1 MAYHFIILRKRS
13 SLINQRFHKKDK
25 IENSEEEVSP
35 KGYDLPIEDKEQE
48 TAEKDCIA
56 VLNLIQDIYRDA
68 DKGKALNVVLENS
81 VMEEMK
87 KKLGTE
93 RILATSAEEYSVME
107 NYQEMEG
114 FLYASEQGISGETV
128 LYTVLKDG
136 DIDRKKFIY
145 DGQEMYL
152 LTTKGASCI
161 IQV

>member
-87 KKLGTE
+87 KKLGTDFG
-93 RILATSAEEYSVME
+93 
-107 NYQEMEG
+107 N
-114 FLYASEQGISGETV
+114 
-128 LYTVLKDG
+128 
-136 DIDRKKFIY
+136 
-145 DGQEMYL
+145 
-152 LTTKGASCI
+152 
-161 IQV
+161 